1 MLALAA
7 RMHRRTGGEEGLMV
21 HRLRLT
27 TAAVALAILPAL
39 AGAAW
44 SADDTGGARA
54 PSAGPMQARP
64 TDATKASAGK
74 GRAAKVADA
83 PTAQGPSA
91 APFNPRW
98 VAPKVQVKGLLVW
111 VFTPGHFQRD

>member
-1 MLALAA
+1 
-7 RMHRRTGGEEGLMV
+7 MV

-44 SADDTGGARA
+44 SAEDAGGARA
-54 PSAGPMQARP
+54 PSAGPVQARP
-64 TDATKASAGK
+64 ADATKASASK
-74 GRAAKVADA
+74 GRAAKVAAA
-83 PTAQGPSA
+83 PAAEVPSA

-98 VAPKVQVKGLLVW
+98 VAPKAQIKGLVVW

>member
-1 MLALAA
+1 MASLLPD
-7 RMHRRTGGEEGLMV
+7 LM
-21 HRLRLT
+21 RLT
-27 TAAVALAILPAL
+27 AAAVALAVLPAL
-39 AGAAW
+39 AGPAW
-44 SADDTGGARA
+44 SADDAGGARA
-54 PSAGPMQARP
+54 PSAGPVQAKP
-64 TDATKASAGK
+64 ADATKGSASK